1 MNDTLN
7 REREGVL
14 SWWRAQGATFQ
25 AVVPG
30 LYAWGVT
37 VEPVSWSPRSGAAPK
52 LLASAALV
60 ALAIG
65 PAFERRAPDQ
75 VRLVSGW
82 GFVLSSILVWVVA
95 PEPAFAAF
103 DARRGIAGML
113 GWALFAFASASPAR
127 EARIAATA
135 GPPVRPRA
143 LDSRADVS
151 MLFVGLAA
159 AVALQ
164 LIGWR
169 VADRDRML
177 LIRTV
182 GIAGGLG
189 LITAAGAAAIAG
201 KAPADEDRVPRPRRS
216 RLPARVVV
224 VALLACILVGVGTVY
239 ELWPLH

>member
-1 MNDTLN
+1 
-7 REREGVL
+7 
-14 SWWRAQGATFQ
+14 
-25 AVVPG
+25 
-30 LYAWGVT
+30 
-37 VEPVSWSPRSGAAPK
+37 
-52 LLASAALV
+52 
-60 ALAIG
+60 
-65 PAFERRAPDQ
+65 
-75 VRLVSGW
+75 
-82 GFVLSSILVWVVA
+82 
-95 PEPAFAAF
+95 
-103 DARRGIAGML
+103 
-113 GWALFAFASASPAR
+113 
-127 EARIAATA
+127 
-135 GPPVRPRA
+135 
-143 LDSRADVS
+143 